1 MLKQIIHTIIIL
13 NLFIIITSCVNKKIV
28 NGQLPD
34 GEMLSKLRL
43 NEDNKQVI
51 DQLLGSPSFKGE
63 FGDNSYYY
71 FSTISDKI
79 AFLEPDLIEQK
90 IIQLKFDDKNILSKV
105 YLFEKNDSKEILM
118 SSNFTKTT
126 GREISI
132 LEQMISNFGLGMGA
146 KGPILGSGRTGD

>member
-1 MLKQIIHTIIIL
+1 MLKQIIHTIIIF
-13 NLFIIITSCVNKKIV
+13 NFFIFSTSCVNKKIV
-28 NGQLPD
+28 NGQIPD
-34 GEMLSKLRL
+34 GEMLTKLRL

-79 AFLEPDLIEQK
+79 AFLEPDVIEQK
-90 IIQLKFDDKNILSKV
+90 IIQLKFDDKDILDKI
-105 YLFEKNDSKEILM
+105 YLYEKNDSKEILM

-132 LEQMISNFGLGMGA
+132 LEQMISNFGLGMGT

>member
-28 NGQLPD
+28 NGQIPD
-34 GEMLSKLRL
+34 GEMLTKLRL

-118 SSNFTKTT
+118 SSNSTKTT

>member
-71 FSTISDKI
+71 FSLFSYYSTVFK
-79 AFLEPDLIEQK
+79 FLTFL
-90 IIQLKFDDKNILSKV
+90 
-105 YLFEKNDSKEILM
+105 
-118 SSNFTKTT
+118 
-126 GREISI
+126 
-132 LEQMISNFGLGMGA
+132 
-146 KGPILGSGRTGD
+146 

>member
-28 NGQLPD
+28 NGQIPD
-34 GEMLSKLRL
+34 GEMLTKLRL

>member
-118 SSNFTKTT
+118 SSNSTKTT

>member
-105 YLFEKNDSKEILM
+105 YLFEENDSKEILM

-132 LEQMISNFGLGMGA
+132 LEQMISNFGLGMGT

>member
-118 SSNFTKTT
+118 SSNFTRTT

>member
-13 NLFIIITSCVNKKIV
+13 NLFIFITSCVNKKIV

-34 GEMLSKLRL
+34 GEMLAKLRL
-43 NEDNKQVI
+43 YEDNKQVI

-90 IIQLKFDDKNILSKV
+90 IIQLKFDDKDILNKV

-132 LEQMISNFGLGMGA
+132 LEQMISNFGLGMGT
-146 KGPILGSGRTGD
+146 KGPILGSGRTGN

>member
-1 MLKQIIHTIIIL
+1 MLKQIIHTIIII

>member
-13 NLFIIITSCVNKKIV
+13 NLFVIITSCVNKKIV

-90 IIQLKFDDKNILSKV
+90 IIQLKFDNKNILSKV

>member
-79 AFLEPDLIEQK
+79 AFLETDLIEQK

>member
-13 NLFIIITSCVNKKIV
+13 NLFVIITSCVNKKIV

>member
-132 LEQMISNFGLGMGA
+132 LEQMISNFGLGMGT

>member
-1 MLKQIIHTIIIL
+1 MLKQITHTIVIF
-13 NLFIIITSCVNKKIV
+13 NLFIFITSCINKKIV

-34 GEMLSKLRL
+34 GEMLAKLRL

-71 FSTISDKI
+71 FSSISDKI

-90 IIQLKFDDKNILSKV
+90 IIQLKFDDTDILNKI
-105 YLFEKNDSKEILM
+105 YLYKKNDSKEIIM

-132 LEQMISNFGLGMGA
+132 LEQMISNFGLGLGTN
-146 KGPILGSGRTGD
+146 GPILGSGRTGD